1 MKAAVLEAI
10 DQPLVVAE
18 VGLTELQFGQVL
30 VKVLVSGICGSQ
42 LMEIG
47 GHKGNAKFVP
57 HLMGH
62 EGCGIVQEVGLGVT
76 RVKPGDKV
84 IMHWRKGDGVES
96 DFPEYEY
103 AGKRIKSGKVTT
115 FSEYSIVSENRVTP
129 VPHDTPEELCAL
141 LGCSLSTALGTI
153 NDEAEVKFG
162 ESVMIVGAGGLGIN
176 LIKAA
181 KLASAYPVI
190 SLDIHEHKRALA
202 MSLGADLFV
211 NVATESLK
219 DKLQEIGLK
228 DADVIIECSGSKKAI
243 EATLPFL
250 SGTGRYIM
258 VGHPKPGESVEML
271 QAGHMFGGEGKT
283 IKATQGGGFNPSRH
297 IERYV
302 RLARQGNLNIEGII
316 THRTTLDNINE
327 AIDAVRAGEASRILI
342 KMQHDRDLMPAWRR
356 MMKLRA
362 ASEEISKHYLDKK
375 VFSMVHFYA
384 GQEAVATA
392 VCDVLSTSDQAMST
406 HRPHGHYLAKG
417 GSLRAL
423 AAELFGRAAG
433 SAHGKGGSMHQ
444 VAREAGFAGSSPL
457 LGSAVPIAAGLA
469 FAQKFNN
476 KSGVVAAFYG
486 DGASEEGVVYETYNL
501 AALYK
506 LPMLFVLENN
516 SWSINSPLSGRRSPG
531 YDIQKVA
538 EGLGLR
544 YVRADGN
551 DYEDVHAKAK
561 MLADDIRAGKGPAL
575 LECHVYRHMAHSTPL
590 MDEKNRLADTLEV
603 RQAADPIQKL
613 RRKLLAAGVSE
624 AQLLQEEEAMRAQV
638 REAIE
643 WAQAQ
648 PMPQADE
655 LYTNV
660 YAPQPNK

>member
-1 MKAAVLEAI
+1 MKAAVLEVI

-18 VGLTELQFGQVL
+18 VGLTPLQFGQVL

-62 EGCGIVQEVGLGVT
+62 EGCGIVEEVGVGVT
-76 RVKPGDKV
+76 RVKVGDKV

-103 AGKRIKSGKVTT
+103 NGKRIKSGKVTT
-115 FSEYSIVSENRVTP
+115 FSEYSICSENRLTP
-129 VPHDTPEELCAL
+129 VPQDTPEELCAL

-190 SLDIHEHKRALA
+190 SLDIHEHKRELAL
-202 MSLGADLFV
+202 SLGADLFV
-211 NVATESLK
+211 NVATESLPE
-219 DKLQEIGLK
+219 KLAEFGLK
-228 DADVIIECSGSKKAI
+228 DVDVIIECSGSKKAI

-283 IKATQGGGFNPSRH
+283 IKATQGGGFNPSKH

-302 RLARQGNLNIEGII
+302 RLARKGNLDIRGII
-316 THRTTLDNINE
+316 THRTSLDDINK

-342 KMQHDRDLMPAWRR
+342 VMQHDKDLLPAYRR
-356 MMKLRA
+356 MLKLRV
-362 ASEEISKHYLDKK
+362 ASEELVKHYLDKK
-375 VFSMVHFYA
+375 VFSMVHFYV
-384 GQEAVATA
+384 GQEAVATG
-392 VCDVLSTSDQAMST
+392 VCDALKEGDQVMSS
-406 HRPHGHYLAKG
+406 HRPHGHYLARG
-417 GSLRAL
+417 GSFRSL

-433 SAHGKGGSMHQ
+433 TAHGKGGSMHQ

-457 LGSAVPIAAGLA
+457 LGSAVPLTAGLA
-469 FAQKFNN
+469 FAQKYQN
-476 KSGVVAAFYG
+476 KDGVAAVFYG

-516 SWSINSPLSGRRSPG
+516 SWSINSPLKNRRAPG
-531 YDIQKVA
+531 YDSKKVA

-544 YVRADGN
+544 YVQADGN
-551 DYEDVHAKAK
+551 DYEDVAAKAK
-561 MLADDIRAGKGPAL
+561 KLVEEIRAGGGPAV
-575 LECHVYRHMAHSTPL
+575 LECKVYRHMAHSTPL
-590 MDEKNRLADTLEV
+590 MDEKNRLSDTLEE
-603 RQAADPIQKL
+603 RQKADPLTKL
-613 RRKLLAAGVSE
+613 RAKLIAAGVSE
-624 AQLLQEEEAMRAQV
+624 ADLAAEEAAM
-638 REAIE
+638 REAARADIV
-643 WAQAQ
+643 WATEQ
-648 PMPQADE
+648 PYPPKED
-655 LYTNV
+655 LNSNV
-660 YAPQPNK
+660 YAPAAQ